1 MDYYGLFPK
10 FKVNRPLNEKEREYK
25 LYQKKIISLIKGQ
38 LITPDLSIIKINS
51 TYLEV
56 VDKYYEQKGFLSLFS
71 GFFLGGVIY
80 SMLFISLVTI
90 SNAYEYFSWDYVWFL
105 LVIFLSGIPMALFLL
120 KLLKTEWFAWTHYP
134 IRFNRK
140 EQLVHVHRLNGTV
153 FTVPWDKV
161 FFTTGLSHAKGPT
174 KAWYISGHVLA
185 DDGVTVTE
193 TFCLPASHLIREEL
207 FRHWEFIRRYM
218 EEGPEAVVDAV
229 DICMP
234 VDGRREGYTFGLL
247 RLLMNFS
254 GSTIFLFPL
263 TFPVCLVLSVSRY
276 IAMLTSKIPTWP
288 QEVEAL
294 CPIDPDDPVNLSA
307 ATNSRHLWRDL
318 FTNPPRHVY

>member
-1 MDYYGLFPK
+1 MDYYGLYPK
-10 FKVNRPLNEKEREYK
+10 YKMNRPINDEEKKYQ
-25 LYQKKIISLIKGQ
+25 LYQNRPVELKSNKELVS
-38 LITPDLSIIKINS
+38 DASVIKINS
-51 TYLEV
+51 TYMEV
-56 VDKYYEQKGFLSLFS
+56 VDKYYGQKGFASIFAA
-71 GFFLGGVIY
+71 FFLLLLNCIY
-80 SMLFISLVTI
+80 IAMIVVSINRNPFDWSDIWMLLVAGLFII
-90 SNAYEYFSWDYVWFL
+90 P
-105 LVIFLSGIPMALFLL
+105 VIFFVWI
-120 KLLKTEWFAWTHYP
+120 LLKTEWFAWTHYP

-185 DDGVTVTE
+185 DDGITVTE

-229 DICMP
+229 DLCMP
-234 VDGRREGYTFGLL
+234 IDGRREGYTFGLL

-263 TFPVCLVLSVSRY
+263 TFPLCLVLSISRY
-276 IAMLTSKIPTWP
+276 IAMLTSRVPVWP
-288 QEVEAL
+288 PEVEAQ
-294 CPIDPDDPVNLSA
+294 CWIDPNDPINLSA
-307 ATNSRHLWRDL
+307 VTNSAYLWRDL
-318 FTNPPRHVY
+318 FVDPPKHVY

>member
-1 MDYYGLFPK
+1 MDYYGLYPK
-10 FKVNRPLNEKEREYK
+10 FKINRPLNESERNDQLHQKEPSYLTNEK
-25 LYQKKIISLIKGQ
+25 SIISDASVIKM
-38 LITPDLSIIKINS
+38 NS
-51 TYLEV
+51 TYLEM
-56 VDKYYEQKGFLSLFS
+56 VDKYYGQKGFSSVFAAFFFILLSCVYIAMVVVSIKRNPFDWS
-71 GFFLGGVIY
+71 DIG
-80 SMLFISLVTI
+80 M
-90 SNAYEYFSWDYVWFL
+90 L
-105 LVIFLSGIPMALFLL
+105 LVAGVFIIPIIFFVWIMLR
-120 KLLKTEWFAWTHYP
+120 TEWFAWTHYP

-161 FFTTGLSHAKGPT
+161 FFTTGLSHSKGPT

-185 DDGVTVTE
+185 DDGITVTE

-218 EEGPEAVVDAV
+218 EEGPEAVADAV

-263 TFPVCLVLSVSRY
+263 TFPVCLALSVSRY

-294 CPIDPDDPVNLSA
+294 CRINPDDPVNLSA

-318 FTNPPRHVY
+318 FTNTPRHVF

>member
-1 MDYYGLFPK
+1 MDYYGLYPR
-10 FKVNRPLNEKEREYK
+10 FKTNRPLNESERK
-25 LYQKKIISLIKGQ
+25 LQLHQKQAFHFNNEQNIVSD
-38 LITPDLSIIKINS
+38 TSVIKINS
-51 TYLEV
+51 NYLDV
-56 VDKYYEQKGFLSLFS
+56 TDKYYGQKGVV
-71 GFFLGGVIY
+71 G
-80 SMLFISLVTI
+80 LFISLI
-90 SNAYEYFSWDYVWFL
+90 ILMFSCAFASIVYAVVQWHDFIWNGVWTL
-105 LVIFLSGIPMALFLL
+105 MIFLSLIAPVLIFSFYV
-120 KLLKTEWFAWTHYP
+120 LKTEWFAWTHYP

>member
-1 MDYYGLFPK
+1 MDYYGLYPK
-10 FKVNRPLNEKEREYK
+10 FKINRLLNESERN
-25 LYQKKIISLIKGQ
+25 LQLHQKQAFHFTNEQTIVSDVSVIKM
-38 LITPDLSIIKINS
+38 NS
-51 TYLEV
+51 TYLEM
-56 VDKYYEQKGFLSLFS
+56 VDKYYGQKGFSSIFVGFS
-71 GFFLGGVIY
+71 ICLLIYGVISISY
-80 SMLFISLVTI
+80 IIVNRGCFYWGDVGLFLTVVGS
-90 SNAYEYFSWDYVWFL
+90 F
-105 LVIFLSGIPMALFLL
+105 IPIALFLL

-161 FFTTGLSHAKGPT
+161 FFTTGLSHSKGPT

-185 DDGVTVTE
+185 DDGITVTE

-218 EEGPEAVVDAV
+218 EEGPEAVADAV

-294 CPIDPDDPVNLSA
+294 CRIDPDDPVNLSA

>member
-1 MDYYGLFPK
+1 MDYYGLYPK
-10 FKVNRPLNEKEREYK
+10 FKVNRPLNESERSYQ
-25 LYQKKIISLIKGQ
+25 LYQEKRIQLTDEQ
-38 LITPDLSIIKINS
+38 LIVSDVSVIKINS
-51 TYLEV
+51 TYLDV
-56 VDKYYEQKGFLSLFS
+56 VDKFYEQKGMLSLFS
-71 GFFLGGVIY
+71 FIGLCIILHMFLALIYVVINR
-80 SMLFISLVTI
+80 L
-90 SNAYEYFSWDYVWFL
+90 YFSWDDIWVL
-105 LVIFLSGIPMALFLL
+105 LVAVMVVVPIVAIAWV
-120 KLLKTEWFAWTHYP
+120 LLKTEWFAWTHYP

-161 FFTTGLSHAKGPT
+161 FFTTGLSHPKGPT

-185 DDGVTVTE
+185 DDGVTVLE
-193 TFCLPASHLIREEL
+193 TFCLPASHLVREEL

-234 VDGRREGYTFGLL
+234 VDGRREGYRFGLL

-276 IAMLTSKIPTWP
+276 IAMQTSKIPTWP
-288 QEVEAL
+288 PEVEAL
-294 CPIDPDDPVNLSA
+294 CHIEADDPVNLSA
-307 ATNSRHLWRDL
+307 ATNSAHPWRDL

>member
-1 MDYYGLFPK
+1 M
-10 FKVNRPLNEKEREYK
+10 
-25 LYQKKIISLIKGQ
+25 
-38 LITPDLSIIKINS
+38 
-51 TYLEV
+51 
-56 VDKYYEQKGFLSLFS
+56 
-71 GFFLGGVIY
+71 
-80 SMLFISLVTI
+80 
-90 SNAYEYFSWDYVWFL
+90 
-105 LVIFLSGIPMALFLL
+105 
-120 KLLKTEWFAWTHYP
+120 
-134 IRFNRK
+134 
-140 EQLVHVHRLNGTV
+140 HRLNGTV

-161 FFTTGLSHAKGPT
+161 FFTTGLSHPKGPT

-185 DDGVTVTE
+185 DDGVTVLE
-193 TFCLPASHLIREEL
+193 TFCLPASHLVREEL
-207 FRHWEFIRRYM
+207 SRHWEFIRRYM

-276 IAMLTSKIPTWP
+276 IAMQTSKIPTWP
-288 QEVEAL
+288 AEVEAL
-294 CPIDPDDPVNLSA
+294 CRIDPDDPVNLSA
-307 ATNSRHLWRDL
+307 ATNSKHLWRDL

>member
-1 MDYYGLFPK
+1 MDYYGLYPR
-10 FKVNRPLNEKEREYK
+10 FKTNRPLNESERNHQLHQNESSN
-25 LYQKKIISLIKGQ
+25 LTNEQIIISDASVIKM
-38 LITPDLSIIKINS
+38 NS
-51 TYLEV
+51 TYLEM
-56 VDKYYEQKGFLSLFS
+56 VDKYYGQKSVLSF
-71 GFFLGGVIY
+71 FAFLGGCIL
-80 SMLFISLVTI
+80 MCTFISLLYVFVNRGYFDWGDI
-90 SNAYEYFSWDYVWFL
+90 WVLIIVAIVYAPIIFFSW
-105 LVIFLSGIPMALFLL
+105 I
-120 KLLKTEWFAWTHYP
+120 LLKTEWFAWTHYP

-229 DICMP
+229 DICTP

-263 TFPVCLVLSVSRY
+263 TFPVCLVLSFSRY

-307 ATNSRHLWRDL
+307 ATNSRYLWRDL
-318 FTNPPRHVY
+318 FTNPPSHVF

>member
-10 FKVNRPLNEKEREYK
+10 YKMNRPLNDEEKKYQ
-25 LYQKKIISLIKGQ
+25 LYQNKPVELKSNDELAS
-38 LITPDLSIIKINS
+38 DASVIKINS
-51 TYLEV
+51 TYLEM
-56 VDKYYEQKGFLSLFS
+56 VDKYYGQKGFVSIFAAFGIGILSYMF
-71 GFFLGGVIY
+71 VA
-80 SMLFISLVTI
+80 MVFISMTREHFDWSDI
-90 SNAYEYFSWDYVWFL
+90 WFL
-105 LVIFLSGIPMALFLL
+105 LFLIIPLAPVLL
-120 KLLKTEWFAWTHYP
+120 LCITILKTEWFAWTHYP

-140 EQLVHVHRLNGTV
+140 EQRVHVHRLNGTV

-185 DDGVTVTE
+185 DDGITVTE

-218 EEGPEAVVDAV
+218 EEGSEAVMDAV
-229 DICMP
+229 DLCMP
-234 VDGRREGYTFGLL
+234 VDGQREGYMFGLL

-263 TFPVCLVLSVSRY
+263 TFPLCLVLSVSRY
-276 IAMLTSKIPTWP
+276 IAMRTSKIPVWP
-288 QEVEAL
+288 PEVEAQ
-294 CPIDPDDPVNLSA
+294 CQIEPNDPVNISA
-307 ATNSRHLWRDL
+307 AVNSTHLWRDL
-318 FTNPPRHVY
+318 FVNPPKHVY